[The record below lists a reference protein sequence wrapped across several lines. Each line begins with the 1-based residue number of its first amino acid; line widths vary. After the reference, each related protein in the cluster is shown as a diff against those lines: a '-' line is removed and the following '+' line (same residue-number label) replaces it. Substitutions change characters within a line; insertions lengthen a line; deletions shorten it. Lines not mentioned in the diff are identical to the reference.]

1 MIDIKTKRIMAYLAK
16 AYLNLIGSNES
27 WFIHYGIDIMYD
39 SDYNP
44 YLLEANNSPMLS
56 RKNS

>member
-1 MIDIKTKRIMAYLAK
+1 
-16 AYLNLIGSNES
+16 
-27 WFIHYGIDIMYD
+27 MYD

-56 RKNS
+56 RTNSEHIKIVNNFVDNYL